1 MAAVRLHPA
10 LRRVFRILDQDAAL
24 REFHE
29 ADEGDDDDGAAE
41 NEQDDATAH
50 RAFANL
56 GEELREAARQLR
68 ENTGHDNQRHTVA
81 DAAAGD
87 LFAEPHQEERPADEA
102 DDRADRSEEH
112 TSELK
117 SLMRTSYA
125 V

>member
-10 LRRVFRILDQDAAL
+10 LRRAFRILDQDAAL

-68 ENTGHDNQRHTVA
+68 ENTGHDTPRPNVS
-81 DAAAGD
+81 DAPAGD
-87 LFAEPHQEERPADEA
+87 MFAAPHKDERPTE
-102 DDRADRSEEH
+102 
-112 TSELK
+112 
-117 SLMRTSYA
+117 
-125 V
+125 

>member
-10 LRRVFRILDQDAAL
+10 LRRAFRILDQDAAL

-68 ENTGHDNQRHTVA
+68 ENTRHDNQPKP
-81 DAAAGD
+81 G
-87 LFAEPHQEERPADEA
+87 
-102 DDRADRSEEH
+102 RSEERRVGKEGVG
-112 TSELK
+112 TG
-117 SLMRTSYA
+117 RTRWT
-125 V
+125 

>member
-10 LRRVFRILDQDAAL
+10 LRRAFRILDQDAAL

-50 RAFANL
+50 RAFAHL

-68 ENTGHDNQRHTVA
+68 ENTGHDNQRHRQ
-81 DAAAGD
+81 
-87 LFAEPHQEERPADEA
+87 AERRVGKECVSTC
-102 DDRADRSEEH
+102 RSRWSQYTENKKKK
-112 TSELK
+112 T
-117 SLMRTSYA
+117 
-125 V
+125 

>member
-10 LRRVFRILDQDAAL
+10 LRRAFRILDQDAAL

-87 LFAEPHQEERPADEA
+87 L
-102 DDRADRSEEH
+102 RSDEH
-112 TSELK
+112 TSELQ
-117 SLMRTSYA
+117 SLMRISYA
-125 V
+125 VFCLKKKTKHNTQSKNNDK